1 MKKKLLII
9 ASASAIALGGIT
21 AFGLGSNG
29 SLTGAKP
36 EHTSDH
42 TAIAN
47 VFDWKDP
54 TKEGFKPY
62 YMCSECCLPDADAR
76 YSDQAMTKKIT
87 LDDVRYA
94 PMTAATVSDVGE
106 GDQIKNVIDTK
117 YKYIDQGPNGATGNE
132 KKDDVETAGT
142 TYYVKDGEKTAIYFS
157 RSGLTPR
164 TGSQN
169 TESSEFRFTAPS
181 KKVTSVSF
189 SYRYENYSDATWNY
203 GTNTAA
209 KDTSE
214 PATAWSALA
223 QFKDGNYYGTA
234 MDLVNDGAWHTIK
247 VDYADARSSVDA
259 TSDLSVFILK
269 FVDLSGYI
277 MISDLK
283 FEEAPVTVTLKNIGN
298 TDGSEK
304 VAIGSLPTTIPT
316 LEGKKFLG
324 WYDADG
330 NKVTAV
336 TASTTELIARWAIA
350 KYSADNPVYRDIS
363 NTTAKDYGTVDGVD
377 VSYGFW
383 QADGDNMKFSCST
396 GGENNKSAGIALPVI
411 DFSSISGVYFTFGFG
426 SGVWNGYD
434 GDNYY
439 GVSLDGKPVG
449 PQSDNSSHSANY
461 EVWIKGK
468 KVSVH
473 NELEKKDYSFELSE
487 ETYTGK
493 KGLAIQTGRCYEA
506 PLLISKK
513 FISYDYDYLAGE
525 AKIEAA
531 LPDTPAAGYSDQIN
545 DYNELRAAY
554 TDYEK
559 TADPI
564 SEKMRNWIDKYT
576 VATLADFTKNNG
588 ITITNTDDSHKAE
601 AAESNYTDGQ
611 NKAKG
616 AVDAKDACVW
626 CGNLVN
632 AASAF
637 TLPAIN
643 YSSYTKAEFTIGF
656 ANNVGQDGGRYLYLG
671 NVVTSFDKENPT
683 TDTNYIGQ
691 AKQPNS
697 ADYWA
702 DAYDVTVTIS
712 NGSISFKSA
721 SIDKSFTL
729 DADINNGTTG
739 LTITFAE
746 LCWEYLVI
754 SPVLGYKI

>member
-1 MKKKLLII
+1 MKKKLLIV
-9 ASASAIALGGIT
+9 ASASALALGGIT

-36 EHTSDH
+36 EHTSSH

-76 YSDQAMTKKIT
+76 YSDKTMTNKIT

-94 PMTAATVSDVGE
+94 PMTAATVNDVAE

-132 KKDDVETAGT
+132 KKGDVETAGT

-157 RSGLTPR
+157 RSGVTPR
-164 TGSQN
+164 TGTQN
-169 TESSEFRFTAPS
+169 TECSEFRFTAPS
-181 KKVTSVSF
+181 KTVTSVSF

-203 GTNTAA
+203 GTGTAT

-214 PATAWSALA
+214 PATNWSALA
-223 QFKDGNYYGTA
+223 QFKDGGYYGAALT
-234 MDLVNDGAWHTIK
+234 LENDGDWHSIT
-247 VDYADARSSVDA
+247 VNYSDARNNLDA
-259 TSDLSVFILK
+259 TSNLSAFILK

-277 MISDLK
+277 MINDLK
-283 FEEAPVTVTLKNIGN
+283 FEEAPVTVALKNIGA
-298 TDGSEK
+298 TDGEEK

-330 NKVTAV
+330 NEVTAV

-350 KYSADNPVYRDIS
+350 KYSADNRVFRDIS
-363 NTTAKDYGTVDGVD
+363 TTTASDYGAVEGVD

-383 QADGDNMKFSCST
+383 EADGDYMKFSCNA
-396 GGENNKSAGIALPVI
+396 GGDNNKSAGIALPVI
-411 DFSSISGVYFTFGFG
+411 DFSRISGVYFTFGFA

-434 GDNYY
+434 GSNYY
-439 GVSLDGKPVG
+439 GVSLDGNPVG
-449 PQSDNSSHSANY
+449 PKSNGDKDGANY

-473 NELEKKDYSFELSE
+473 NKQENKDYSFELSE
-487 ETYTGK
+487 ETYTGQ
-493 KGLAIQTGRCYEA
+493 KGLAIQAVRCYEA

-513 FISYDYDYLAGE
+513 FISYDYDYLAG
-525 AKIEAA
+525 APKIEAA
-531 LPDTPAAGYSDQIN
+531 LPDTPVAGYGDQIN

-554 TDYEK
+554 TDYENA
-559 TADPI
+559 ADPI
-564 SEKMRNWIDKYT
+564 SEKMQSWIDKYE
-576 VATLADFTKNNG
+576 VATLADFTNNNG
-588 ITITNTDDSHKAE
+588 ITIANTDDSHKAE
-601 AAESNYTDGQ
+601 AADSNYTNGQ
-611 NKAKG
+611 DAAKG
-616 AVDAKDACVW
+616 AVDTKDACIW
-626 CGNLVN
+626 CGDLVN
-632 AASAF
+632 VASAF
-637 TLPAIN
+637 TLPAID
-643 YSSYTKAEFTIGF
+643 YSSYVKAEFTIGF
-656 ANNVGQDGGRYLYLG
+656 ANNVGQNGGRYLYLG
-671 NVVTSFDKENPT
+671 NVVSSFAKDSPT

-691 AKQPNS
+691 AKQPDS
-697 ADYWA
+697 ANYWA
-702 DAYDVTVTIS
+702 DASDVTVTIS
-712 NGSISFKSA
+712 SGSISFKSA

-729 DADINNGTTG
+729 DDGINNGTTG

-746 LCWEYLVI
+746 LCYEYLVI
-754 SPVLGYKI
+754 SPVLGYNI